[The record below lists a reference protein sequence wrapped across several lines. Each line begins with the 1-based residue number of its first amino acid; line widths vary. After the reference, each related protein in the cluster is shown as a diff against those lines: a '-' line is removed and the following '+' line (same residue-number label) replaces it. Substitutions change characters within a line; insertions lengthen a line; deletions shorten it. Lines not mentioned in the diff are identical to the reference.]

1 MKNKNVFENE
11 NVKLRLI
18 NLEYKYKKRFASSNV
33 NEVKQAKKDFES
45 DVRRIYKEET
55 NNELPKNIEI
65 YTSKE
70 VLKQSKDH
78 TVKQSAYDGT
88 AIHIKDKKH
97 HVDQLHI
104 ISEGSADEGDWL
116 YNFFGLYL
124 GIDDNQYQAMREFTR
139 ASKKKAGNAEVIKTY
154 AMGHSLANNN
164 QLMVK
169 LIDGEFDEVYGI
181 NGAQV
186 SIDHLLLADRNLY
199 DAISKKFNIKKADE
213 ILKIPPEKLKKA
225 IIKYYKDKGV
235 TANITQRISKDDPL
249 YGVSGKAD
257 FITFGHVN
265 MTDTNPD
272 IKGFRTVID
281 HIPDEDI
288 RTLKRYFQQYS
299 ADYQKGGLNGFV
311 KAAIGADTD
320 TFKGLQ
326 QGGLSYF
333 ISHMDEV
340 GHLETTL
347 MKRLPKLKKFF
358 KKINDYSGPVL
369 DQLEATGYI
378 DSTKK
383 QTLKTDLEQI
393 NQHIEKMEGLLE
405 DIANSQEF
413 TKYNPDG
420 NTLGYVLAK
429 YLEIYRTYLDL
440 QKSLDKLNEDTKDL
454 IKLIG
459 KDHFPTPM
467 LNALARK
474 GFSYQGEDMYYS
486 KKGNDGKEIKVNLSS
501 ALRIYREGL
510 KAVSEVED
518 EIDRYC
524 RIIQHEFDHDFDQKK
539 RDLKME
545 IHRMEAN
552 PTLAKLDVQVLIHS
566 GFSHAF
572 DQIEKVEVHDS
583 YETAPLPQFDGIVRE
598 LRNIASEKKQF
609 VEDVRSSIEKLLD
622 HDKMISAMFNY
633 QPQEAG

>member
-1 MKNKNVFENE
+1 METKNIFKNEHA
-11 NVKLRLI
+11 KLRLI
-18 NLEYKYKKRFASSNV
+18 NLEYSYKKRFVSKNAD
-33 NEVKQAKKDFES
+33 EVKKAKEDFVA

-55 NNELPKNIEI
+55 HQELTEDIEI

-70 VLKQSKDH
+70 ILEQNKDKTLKDSG
-78 TVKQSAYDGT
+78 YDGT
-88 AIHIKDKKH
+88 AIHIKDGEQNI
-97 HVDQLHI
+97 DQLHI
-104 ISEGSADEGDWL
+104 ISEGSADNEDWK
-116 YNFFGLYL
+116 YNFFGLFL
-124 GIDDNQYQAMREFTR
+124 GMDDNQYRATREFTS
-139 ASKKKAGNAEVIKTY
+139 AVKEKVGNSKELKTY
-154 AMGHSLANNN
+154 GMGHSLANSN
-164 QLMVK
+164 QVMVQ
-169 LIDGEFDEVYGI
+169 LIDGEFDEVYGV
-181 NGAQV
+181 NGAQI
-186 SIDHLLLADRNLY
+186 SIDQLLQADDKLGRHIKNLFEVS
-199 DAISKKFNIKKADE
+199 DLST
-213 ILKIPPEKLKKA
+213 IPPEKLKKA

-311 KAAIGADTD
+311 KAAIGANTD

-583 YETAPLPQFDGIVRE
+583 FETAPLPQFDGIVRE
-598 LRNIASEKKQF
+598 LKNIASEKKEF
-609 VEDVRSSIEKLLD
+609 VEDVRSSIEKLLE